1 MNYIISIINPDSL
14 PLLNAIC
21 EELSLPLSVVFHAHG
36 TAVKSMR
43 ELLGIE
49 STERRVVVSVAN
61 DEKTKSLI
69 ASERRHMHI
78 GVPGHGII
86 LSGPIKSVGGGKAVA
101 FLNGENNME
110 KHAPVLSCTY
120 ELIVVIASQGSTDLV
135 MNAARAAGA
144 RGGTVLHGKGTGAKG
159 DATFY
164 NIAIAEEKEVILIVA
179 ASSEKAEIMRSILH
193 SAGPGTKAGAIVFSL
208 PISEVEGFALLR
220 DTEDDAEDKK

>member
-1 MNYIISIINPDSL
+1 M
-14 PLLNAIC
+14 
-21 EELSLPLSVVFHAHG
+21 
-36 TAVKSMR
+36 
-43 ELLGIE
+43 
-49 STERRVVVSVAN
+49 
-61 DEKTKSLI
+61 
-69 ASERRHMHI
+69 
-78 GVPGHGII
+78 
-86 LSGPIKSVGGGKAVA
+86 A
-101 FLNGENNME
+101 FLNGENKME

-144 RGGTVLHGKGTGAKG
+144 RGGTVLHGKGTGTKG

-179 ASSEKAEIMRSILH
+179 ESSEKAEIMRSILH